1 MADGDNKLG
10 GPTFTLFSV
19 GKGNPVKVPQDGDI
33 LTGQLKA
40 ERNAKLA
47 ETDLYMISDY
57 PITSEQ
63 KTAWQTYRQ
72 SLRDMDFSDPDN
84 ITWPTKPE

>member
-1 MADGDNKLG
+1 MSYSIKIGNG
-10 GPTFTLFSV
+10 NSV
-19 GKGNPVKVPQDGDI
+19 SYDDLSESQVSE
-33 LTGQLKA
+33 LRA

-47 ETDLYMISDY
+47 ETDVYMVSDY
-57 PITSEQ
+57 PITTEQ

-84 ITWPTKPE
+84 ITWPNKPE

>member
-1 MADGDNKLG
+1 MPKILQENNGFPVEYDETDNFKI
-10 GPTFTLFSV
+10 V
-19 GKGNPVKVPQDGDI
+19 EV
-33 LTGQLKA
+33 KA

-47 ETDLYMISDY
+47 ETDVYMVEDF
-57 PITSEQ
+57 PITTGQ

-72 SLRDMDFSDPDN
+72 SLRDMNFSDPDN